1 MELPYWKAIFRKE
14 TNPVKEIFL
23 FLKKTA
29 LFEGLPN
36 KHIREVARLVHK
48 RTYHPGEIIFRQG
61 QKGAG
66 LFLIMKGKVEINSSS
81 EGVTLSLAYLDDH
94 SFFGELSLFA
104 DEPRSAT
111 ATAKEETTLLGFF
124 QPELET
130 LIQTKPRTGNAI
142 LLAFSK
148 VITKRLIGTNRLLES
163 AYFRAKK
170 KKEIHEP

>member
-1 MELPYWKAIFRKE
+1 MELPFWKAIFRKE

-66 LFLIMKGKVEINSSS
+66 LFLILKGNVEINSTK
-81 EGVTLSLAYLDDH
+81 EGVTLKLAYLDEG
-94 SFFGELSLFA
+94 SFFGELSLFSE
-104 DEPRSAT
+104 EPRTAT
-111 ATAKEETTLLGFF
+111 ATSKEESILLGFF

-142 LLAFSK
+142 LLAFTK
-148 VITKRLIGTNRLLES
+148 VITKRLIGTNQLLES
-163 AYFRAKK
+163 AYFRGRK
-170 KKEIHEP
+170 KKEEI

>member
-1 MELPYWKAIFRKE
+1 MELPFWKAIFRKE

-48 RTYHPGEIIFRQG
+48 RSYHPGEIIFRQG

-66 LFLIMKGKVEINSSS
+66 LFLILKGNVEINSTK
-81 EGVTLSLAYLDDH
+81 EGVTLNLAHLDEG
-94 SFFGELSLFA
+94 SFFGELSLFSE
-104 DEPRSAT
+104 EPRTAT
-111 ATAKEETTLLGFF
+111 ATSKEETILLGFF

-142 LLAFSK
+142 LLAFTK
-148 VITKRLIGTNRLLES
+148 VITNRLIGTNQLLES
-163 AYFRAKK
+163 AYFRGRK
-170 KKEIHEP
+170 KKEEI